1 MKTPKSR
8 KDREQTCSIYLRI
21 SRDDKGLDES
31 YSITNQRKL
40 LMRAAKEKGFT
51 NIIEFMDDGI
61 TGTDRDRKE
70 FVKMLAEL
78 EKGYIGAVIV
88 KDLSRLARDH
98 IRADTLIEEFFP
110 EHDIRLIAVS
120 EGLDTA
126 NGEDEFV
133 PFRNLMNEWYARDI
147 SKKRRLTN
155 TVKVNSGI
163 PLSLPP
169 YGYIKDADDPTRWL
183 IDEEAAAVVRRI
195 YNMWLS
201 GIGSEQIARALED
214 DMILRPMHYWKSK
227 GMNRGGKFN
236 PENPYKWKS
245 STIIKILSQQEYCG
259 DVINF
264 KTYSKSFKLKR
275 RLVTSEEN
283 RVIFKD
289 NNEPIIER
297 AVWERVQEKRGKA
310 RKRKT
315 NNGTKNMFSGL
326 VVCADCGNNLWFHFN
341 QNNPDIQYFN
351 CSNYKG
357 NRGTCNATHH
367 IRVDFLEKIVL
378 GEIRRLTQ
386 YVSKHGNQFIKAAVG
401 FTQQATES
409 LRKRKERELQAKKA
423 RDCEIDKIFNRLY
436 EDNMLGKIDD
446 TRFAKMSAQYTKEQ
460 AALTEQIKNLT
471 KELDELENR
480 ETDVSAF
487 VQALQKYTHVKKLT
501 ERMLNELIERI
512 EVCHAERTASGE
524 RRQKIRIVY
533 NCLGSIE
540 IPDLPDI
547 TDCQIQFQARKG
559 VEIQYIQVEQAV

>member
-1 MKTPKSR
+1 MTRPKSWD
-8 KDREQTCSIYLRI
+8 DREQTCAIYLRI

-40 LMRAAKEKGFT
+40 LTRAAKEKGFT
-51 NIIEFMDDGI
+51 SIIEFMDDGI

-70 FVKMLAEL
+70 FVRMIAEL
-78 EKGYIGAVIV
+78 EKGCIGTVIV

-120 EGLDTA
+120 EGLDTD
-126 NGEDEFV
+126 NGEDEFI

-169 YGYIKDADDPTRWL
+169 YGYMKDANDPTRWL

-201 GIGSEQIARALED
+201 GIGSEQIARALEE

-227 GMNRGGKFN
+227 GLNRGGKFD

-245 STIIKILSQQEYCG
+245 STVIKILSQQEYCG

-289 NNEPIIER
+289 NHEPIIER

-315 NNGTKNMFSGL
+315 NDGVKNMFSGL
-326 VVCADCGNNLWFHFN
+326 VVCADCGSNLWFHFN
-341 QNNPDIQYFN
+341 QNNPAIQYFN

-357 NRGTCNATHH
+357 NRGTCSATHH
-367 IRVDFLEKIVL
+367 IRVDFLERIVL

-386 YVSKHGNQFIKAAVG
+386 FVNKHGNQFIKAAIG
-401 FTQQATES
+401 FTQQAEET

-423 RDCEIDKIFNRLY
+423 RDRELDKIFNRLY
-436 EDNMLGKIDD
+436 EDNISGKIDD
-446 TRFAKMSAQYTKEQ
+446 ARFMKMSAQYAKEQ
-460 AALTEQIKNLT
+460 AALAEQLKKLA

-480 ETDVSAF
+480 DADVSSF
-487 VQALQKYTHVKKLT
+487 VKALQKYTHVRKLT

-512 EVCHAERTASGE
+512 EVFHAERTENGE
-524 RRQKIRIVY
+524 RRQRIRIVY

-547 TDCQIQFQARKG
+547 ADCHVQFQARKG
-559 VEIQYIQVEQAV
+559 VEIKYSQVEQAV

>member
-40 LMRAAKEKGFT
+40 LVRVAQEKGFT

-61 TGTDRDRKE
+61 TGTDHGRKE

-78 EKGYIGAVIV
+78 EKGYIGTVIV

-120 EGLDTA
+120 EGLDTD

-169 YGYIKDADDPTRWL
+169 YGYMKDADNPTRWL

-201 GIGSEQIARALED
+201 GIGSEQIARALEE

-264 KTYSKSFKLKR
+264 KTYSKSFKLKQ

-297 AVWERVQEKRGKA
+297 AVWERVQEKRGKV

-315 NNGTKNMFSGL
+315 NDGAKNMFSGL
-326 VVCADCGNNLWFHFN
+326 VVCADCGSNLWFHFN
-341 QNNPDIQYFN
+341 LQYFN

-386 YVSKHGNQFIKAAVG
+386 YVNQHGNQFIKAAVG

-436 EDNMLGKIDD
+436 EDNIAGRIDD

-460 AALTEQIKNLT
+460 AALAERIKNLT
-471 KELDELENR
+471 RELNDLENR
-480 ETDVSAF
+480 DTDVSAF

-501 ERMLNELIERI
+501 ERMLNELVERI
-512 EVCHAERTASGE
+512 EVFHAERAETGE
-524 RRQKIRIVY
+524 RRQKIRIIY

-547 TDCQIQFQARKG
+547 ADCQIQFQARQG
-559 VEIQYIQVEQAV
+559 VEIKYTQVEQAV